1 MKSNCRVELKK
12 WIKDMTIR
20 IRQIKKDK
28 ANAYRENRLEDAKQL
43 EDDHSQLRQH
53 VCRHHWYETE
63 ARNNLKELDI
73 LNITI
78 QE

>member
-28 ANAYRENRLEDAKQL
+28 ANAYREGRLEDAKQL
-43 EDDHSQLRQH
+43 EDDHLQFRQH

-63 ARNNLKELDI
+63 KRNNSKES
-73 LNITI
+73 T
-78 QE
+78 

>member
-1 MKSNCRVELKK
+1 MKSNRTAELKK

-43 EDDHSQLRQH
+43 EDYHLQLRQH
-53 VCRHHWYETE
+53 VCRHHWYEDE
-63 ARNNLKELDI
+63 AKNN
-73 LNITI
+73 
-78 QE
+78 

>member
-1 MKSNCRVELKK
+1 MKSNRTAELKK

-43 EDDHSQLRQH
+43 EDDHLQLRQH
-53 VCRHHWYETE
+53 VYRHHWYEDE
-63 ARNNLKELDI
+63 AKNN
-73 LNITI
+73 
-78 QE
+78 

>member
-1 MKSNCRVELKK
+1 MKSNRTAELKK

-43 EDDHSQLRQH
+43 EDDHLQLRQH
-53 VCRHHWYETE
+53 VCRHHWYEDE
-63 ARNNLKELDI
+63 AKNN
-73 LNITI
+73 
-78 QE
+78 